1 MSQASDM
8 AAVPRVG
15 MLAVLRNRRGLISSV
30 DPYDGPEGREYLV
43 EIEYT
48 DTEGVPEDTVLWN
61 REHGAQL
68 LEPNALPRVGSEP
81 PMPAAEFDALVRATR
96 WSALIPFLSPNDD
109 TQRSELPIAAP
120 FFGAVQVDDFQ
131 LVPLLKALQMPRVS
145 LLLADDVGL
154 GKTIEAGLILTELL
168 SRRRIRR
175 VLVLTPAA
183 LKGQWRQEMRDK
195 FSLTFDIVDREET
208 HALQKRI
215 GFDAN
220 PWRTYPRII
229 SSYHYLRQPDIL
241 EEFLATCRVA
251 DEGLTA
257 RLPWDLLIVDEAHN
271 LTPAAYG
278 DDSDLSKMLGAIS
291 PYFEHKLFLT
301 ATPHNGHTRS
311 FSGLLELLD
320 PVRFTQ
326 TSEFK
331 DADKE
336 RIEQVVVRRLKSEI
350 NELDASLGRPR
361 RFAERFLEPLPL
373 FFGQRERRLSKAV
386 EEFRAEVKKQVASSG
401 RSEQLAGNF
410 AIEVLAKRL
419 LSCPSTFAESWYRF
433 RAGVDQSEVADAS
446 EVNTARRAAEA
457 DIDDDLEREGR
468 THHAAYTV
476 GAWMHPFIDVL
487 AEQVTAIDQALA
499 DLGIKRV
506 ADGPPTVPEVEEDAR
521 LGRLFKLVRE
531 KLRTPDGWRD
541 DERLIVFT
549 EYKTTLDYLEKR
561 LKTEFDDDG
570 SAILVL
576 YGGMDEKVRDK
587 IKEAF
592 NDPDHTV
599 RALVATDAA
608 SEGLNLQE
616 TARLLLH
623 YEIPWN
629 PARLDQRN
637 GRLDRHGQA
646 RDVLIYHFT
655 SDDDADMR
663 FIAHVVAKVDEMRE
677 DLGSVGEL
685 FDAAFERRFQDLEDT
700 DRVTESLDRE
710 MEATRGRAEI
720 PREETTDTGE
730 EEAERL
736 GKLARQIDLSPQTL
750 RDTLEIALGI
760 DYGHPRLEGPDKNG
774 RMRLTTPVPP
784 RWEGLI
790 DDTLRLDSGRG
801 LGALPKVVF
810 DPSHFIEDKNGR
822 PVFRPARDTKLLHLG
837 HPLFRHALAT
847 FARAR
852 FPGGGA
858 QELSPSRWIVRHGEV
873 PEGAEALILL
883 SVEELAVNE
892 LRESFHHWIRTLR
905 LPVSNGEV
913 RPPERHLPAAE
924 DHPME
929 TRVSAETLSTAADLW
944 DDVRLDL
951 EFLLRKRTDT
961 LTERISEMLA
971 QIGEGA
977 IVSEK
982 ERFEERIREV
992 RAAMRK
998 TTIEKLERERAKI
1011 QQEMQQLTFSES
1023 KRRDQQARLRGI
1035 EEELQR
1041 RQSHYQQLLESLQRD
1056 QERVLEH
1063 VLPDRY
1069 RLRGNVQVYPVTVE
1083 IRLPEA
1089 SQ

>member
-1 MSQASDM
+1 MNQASDM

-43 EIEYT
+43 EVEYT

-68 LEPNALPRVGSEP
+68 LEPNALPLVGREP
-81 PMPAAEFDALVRATR
+81 PMRVAEFDALVRATR
-96 WSALIPFLSPNDD
+96 WSALIPFLSPSDD
-109 TQRSELPIAAP
+109 TERSELPIAAP

-183 LKGQWRQEMRDK
+183 LKSQWRQEMKDK
-195 FSLTFDIVDREET
+195 FSLTFDIVDRGET
-208 HALQKRI
+208 HTLQKRI

-251 DEGLTA
+251 DGVLTA

-278 DDSDLSKMLGAIS
+278 ANSDLSKMLAAIT

-326 TSEFK
+326 TSEFQ

-350 NELDASLGRPR
+350 NELDASLERPR

-373 FFGQRERRLSKAV
+373 FFGERERRLSRAV
-386 EEFRAEVKKQVASSG
+386 EEFRAEVKQQVATSG

-410 AIEVLAKRL
+410 AIEVLTKRL

-433 RAGVDQSEVADAS
+433 RAGVDQSDAADAS

-476 GAWMHPFIDVL
+476 GAWMHPFIDTL
-487 AEQVTAIDQALA
+487 ADEVAAVDQALA
-499 DLGIKRV
+499 DLGINAV
-506 ADGPPTVPEVEEDAR
+506 ADGVPTMPQVEDDAR
-521 LGRLFKLVRE
+521 LGRLFKLVHE

-561 LKTEFDDDG
+561 LKAEFEDDG

-576 YGGMDEKVRDK
+576 YGGMGEKERDE
-587 IKEAF
+587 IKGAF

-599 RALVATDAA
+599 RILAATDAA

-616 TARLLLH
+616 TAWLLLH

-646 RDVLIYHFT
+646 RNVLVHHFT

-663 FIAHVVAKVDEMRE
+663 FIAHVVGKVHEMRE

-685 FDAAFERRFQDLEDT
+685 LDAAFERRFQDLEDT
-700 DRVTESLDRE
+700 DLVTESLERE

-720 PREETTDTGE
+720 PREETTDTGQE
-730 EEAERL
+730 QAQRL
-736 GKLARQIDLSPQTL
+736 GELARQIDLSPQTL
-750 RDTLEIALGI
+750 RDTLEVALGI
-760 DYGHPRLEGPDKNG
+760 DYGHPRLEGPDDHG
-774 RMRLTTPVPP
+774 RMRLATPVPP
-784 RWEGLI
+784 RWEALI
-790 DDTLRLDSGRG
+790 DDTLRLDTRRG
-801 LGALPKVVF
+801 LGALPSVVF
-810 DPSHFIEDKNGR
+810 DPAHFIQSRNGR
-822 PVFRPARDTKLLHLG
+822 PVFP
-837 HPLFRHALAT
+837 
-847 FARAR
+847 
-852 FPGGGA
+852 PG
-858 QELSPSRWIVRHGEV
+858 P
-873 PEGAEALILL
+873 
-883 SVEELAVNE
+883 
-892 LRESFHHWIRTLR
+892 
-905 LPVSNGEV
+905 
-913 RPPERHLPAAE
+913 
-924 DHPME
+924 
-929 TRVSAETLSTAADLW
+929 
-944 DDVRLDL
+944 
-951 EFLLRKRTDT
+951 
-961 LTERISEMLA
+961 
-971 QIGEGA
+971 
-977 IVSEK
+977 
-982 ERFEERIREV
+982 
-992 RAAMRK
+992 
-998 TTIEKLERERAKI
+998 
-1011 QQEMQQLTFSES
+1011 
-1023 KRRDQQARLRGI
+1023 
-1035 EEELQR
+1035 
-1041 RQSHYQQLLESLQRD
+1041 
-1056 QERVLEH
+1056 
-1063 VLPDRY
+1063 
-1069 RLRGNVQVYPVTVE
+1069 
-1083 IRLPEA
+1083 
-1089 SQ
+1089 